1 MQTHQS
7 TVLFQQITTEAAT
20 AALGGRSGTSAQLD
34 ERGEQVLASYA
45 PLAIPGLDWAIVA
58 KLDTVEAFAPVTAL
72 RRALLGTGAGI
83 AVLIAVIALV
93 LARSLTAPI
102 HRLIAGTRILGRGE
116 LSHRLGEVRRD
127 EIGQIATALNRM
139 AGDLQ
144 ETTVARDHVTSILDS
159 MGDAVIVVRPPD
171 AGADWRDAVIIT
183 VNPAACT
190 MLGRKQDKILGQP
203 VGSLIP
209 DITAGPS
216 RPVGEGDIWLE
227 EVLRLGRIGSREVV
241 YKIQGGREI
250 PVLFSSAVMQQGAN
264 AVQGIV
270 CAAHDL
276 TEIKASEA
284 RGAFVRETFGRYV
297 SDDVVASLLSSPEAL
312 KLGGELRKLTV
323 MMSDL
328 RGFTALAD
336 RLTPEET
343 IRFLNG
349 YLQAMVDL
357 ILRYGGTINEIMG
370 DGIVVIFGAP
380 KVAADHA
387 ERAVACGV
395 AMQRAMDDVNARG
408 REKGL
413 PEVEMGIG
421 IHTGEVIVGNIGSE
435 RRMKYTAIG
444 THVNLTGRIESY
456 TTGGQILI
464 SESTLQEVA
473 PIVEVGRPLRIEP
486 KGARREMTVWE
497 VVGIGGSHGLTLRAV
512 EPELV
517 ALAKEIPIRYAVLE
531 EKHVGRSTRDASFVR
546 LSVKGAEVR
555 SAVPVPSLSNLKI
568 WIPDIEVGAAPVE
581 LYAKVVEGTPVV
593 ATGFTV
599 RFTSLAPDVAE
610 HLRRHIPRAA

>member
-1 MQTHQS
+1 
-7 TVLFQQITTEAAT
+7 
-20 AALGGRSGTSAQLD
+20 
-34 ERGEQVLASYA
+34 
-45 PLAIPGLDWAIVA
+45 
-58 KLDTVEAFAPVTAL
+58 
-72 RRALLGTGAGI
+72 
-83 AVLIAVIALV
+83 
-93 LARSLTAPI
+93 
-102 HRLIAGTRILGRGE
+102 
-116 LSHRLGEVRRD
+116 
-127 EIGQIATALNRM
+127 
-139 AGDLQ
+139 
-144 ETTVARDHVTSILDS
+144 
-159 MGDAVIVVRPPD
+159 
-171 AGADWRDAVIIT
+171 
-183 VNPAACT
+183 
-190 MLGRKQDKILGQP
+190 
-203 VGSLIP
+203 
-209 DITAGPS
+209 
-216 RPVGEGDIWLE
+216 
-227 EVLRLGRIGSREVV
+227 
-241 YKIQGGREI
+241 
-250 PVLFSSAVMQQGAN
+250 
-264 AVQGIV
+264 
-270 CAAHDL
+270 
-276 TEIKASEA
+276 
-284 RGAFVRETFGRYV
+284 
-297 SDDVVASLLSSPEAL
+297 
-312 KLGGELRKLTV
+312 
-323 MMSDL
+323 
-328 RGFTALAD
+328 
-336 RLTPEET
+336 
-343 IRFLNG
+343 
-349 YLQAMVDL
+349 
-357 ILRYGGTINEIMG
+357 
-370 DGIVVIFGAP
+370 
-380 KVAADHA
+380 
-387 ERAVACGV
+387 
-395 AMQRAMDDVNARG
+395 MQRAMDDVNARG

-593 ATGFTV
+593 AIGFTV